1 MCDSEFALPSH
12 CERHMT
18 AAHSGFGHLCSSCSL
33 VLARKDPKHGCKNY
47 LLQIVKRS
55 SRTFTGEE
63 AIEFENFQKS
73 RSKLCI
79 PFSNNSLF
87 HKSAKRAI
95 LTDPLITKKKR
106 RYSPRPQIPALMELE
121 RSIPNTVTV
130 ISSQED
136 KDVDTTV
143 PVDQPES
150 LPELPV
156 DCEDKQEESNPLEK
170 LDKDLHLSE
179 STEWRQ
185 DDEISLLTD
194 GIINQDETPSTHY
207 DRSNQPKAVVKPP
220 KAPSLE
226 TPVLTMDKKAV
237 KMLALQSQQQELVT
251 LNVSVILFQTTKT
264 TLQADP
270 SSILACITSSCK
282 HGPSGKNFDFFLDRN
297 RGIMDLS

>member
-79 PFSNNSLF
+79 PFSNNSL
-87 HKSAKRAI
+87 
-95 LTDPLITKKKR
+95 
-106 RYSPRPQIPALMELE
+106 E

-136 KDVDTTV
+136 KDVQPTPFSSSSPQNGPRGNGDTTV

-251 LNVSVILFQTTKT
+251 LNVGVILFQTTKT